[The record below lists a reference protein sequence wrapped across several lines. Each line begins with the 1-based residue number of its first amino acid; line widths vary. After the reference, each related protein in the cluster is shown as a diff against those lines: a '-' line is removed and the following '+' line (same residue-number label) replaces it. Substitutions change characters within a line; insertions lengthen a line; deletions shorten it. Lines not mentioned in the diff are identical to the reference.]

1 MSPENLQELT
11 SLQLRLDSLNVIFE
25 TLNIDSVIFKAENL
39 EELQLK
45 VQNDTT
51 KNFLIYLKELQTIY
65 RFYDYYMEQYSELKK
80 ELISSRDHVSAL
92 QRMTEKKELTN
103 ETLTLELLKEK
114 ELVKRLEQ
122 NLPVKIKDLLNYCAQ
137 YNVRYYHVIV
147 NFEDSISIEN

>member
-1 MSPENLQELT
+1 
-11 SLQLRLDSLNVIFE
+11 LNVIFE

-92 QRMTEKKELTN
+92 QRMTEKKELRMK
-103 ETLTLELLKEK
+103 LLHW
-114 ELVKRLEQ
+114 
-122 NLPVKIKDLLNYCAQ
+122 NC
-137 YNVRYYHVIV
+137 
-147 NFEDSISIEN
+147 